1 MTRVIAGA
9 AGGIRL
15 TTPKGLHTRP
25 TSDRVKESL
34 FAILGARVHGA
45 VVLDVFAGS
54 GALGIEALSRGAK
67 RAYFIENDRRARAC
81 IAENLV
87 KTRFGERAV
96 LVAAKGLPSRRQL
109 GAERFDLVFADPPYD
124 VGYVA
129 RALRWLEREVDLA
142 DEALI
147 VVERSRKEEI
157 PADLKKFLVIRE
169 ETYGQTALSFLHR
182 AREGPASPSS
192 KRIDENGCV

>member
-34 FAILGARVHGA
+34 FAILGARGHGA

-54 GALGIEALSRGAK
+54 GALGSEALSRGAK
-67 RAYFIENDRRARAC
+67 RTYFIENDRRARAC

-147 VVERSRKEEI
+147 AVERSRKE
-157 PADLKKFLVIRE
+157 
-169 ETYGQTALSFLHR
+169 
-182 AREGPASPSS
+182 
-192 KRIDENGCV
+192 